1 MKIAGPDAVLWVI
14 LVLLAGTA
22 CAPPAADV
30 TECADPPLVT
40 VTGEESSPGNA
51 VVLWGPSGRV
61 DALIPDP
68 ATAEPAM
75 SPDGRTVA
83 FISGKGDPSDSTG
96 FDESRVGV
104 VSVETREV
112 TLLSA
117 SVQGSLVGDLQW
129 STDGSEVAFIRYGND
144 AREIMAV
151 RLEDGEE
158 RRLLNVT
165 EFESGSFNWS
175 PDGRELLVPTSPD
188 PDLPPLTGPP
198 WRYPDELRRYS
209 VETGEYLTVE
219 NDHTFIVDV
228 AWSPD
233 GRLVAMETD
242 SPGTGRIRLWVLDL
256 ETGDSQPVDRRRGG
270 PRSISWSGPYM
281 IYTYNEYFG
290 GTDSQLMLMRW
301 DSRSQERARISRPG
315 LDRFAHHLATISAPR
330 CAGWP
335 Q

>member
-1 MKIAGPDAVLWVI
+1 MKIAGPRAVRWVI

-22 CAPPAADV
+22 CTPPAADV

-40 VTGEESSPGNA
+40 VIGEELSPDNA

-61 DALIPDP
+61 DELIPDP

-83 FISGKGDPSDSTG
+83 FISGKGDPGGSTG
-96 FDESRVGV
+96 FNESRVGV
-104 VSVETREV
+104 VSVQTREV

-117 SVQGSLVGDLQW
+117 SVQGSLVEDLQW

-144 AREIMAV
+144 AREIVAV

-158 RRLLNVT
+158 RRLLDVT
-165 EFESGSFNWS
+165 EFDSGSFSWS
-175 PDGRELLVPTSPD
+175 PDGRELLVANSSRD
-188 PDLPPLTGPP
+188 
-198 WRYPDELRRYS
+198 PDELRRYS
-209 VETGEYLTVE
+209 VETGEYVAVE
-219 NDHTFIVDV
+219 NDHTVIWDV

-270 PRSISWSGPYM
+270 PRSITWSGPYL
-281 IYTYNEYFG
+281 IYTYFVWTPDDE
-290 GTDSQLMLMRW
+290 LKLMRW

-315 LDRFAHHLATISAPR
+315 LDRFAHNLATISAPR